1 MIIDFLLNPNI
12 VFLLLVFG
20 LLAILIEI
28 IDLALGIIGVFGV
41 IALSLGIYGI
51 LNLEVNGAGLLFILG
66 GLICFVLEHRTRKR
80 LIFTLS
86 GLALFILGS
95 LIMFNTTSVEQVS
108 VPLVVTASTGMAAI
122 FYWVSLTFSHT
133 DQHIEVG
140 MDTLVGR
147 TGEARTD
154 IDPQG
159 TVQVAGELWT
169 AECDTGFLAAGEG
182 IIVIRTEGIRLF
194 VRRNS
199 AHES

>member
-1 MIIDFLLNPNI
+1 
-12 VFLLLVFG
+12 
-20 LLAILIEI
+20 
-28 IDLALGIIGVFGV
+28 
-41 IALSLGIYGI
+41 
-51 LNLEVNGAGLLFILG
+51 
-66 GLICFVLEHRTRKR
+66 
-80 LIFTLS
+80 
-86 GLALFILGS
+86 
-95 LIMFNTTSVEQVS
+95 
-108 VPLVVTASTGMAAI
+108 MAAI

-182 IIVIRTEGIRLF
+182 IIVIRTEGIRLV

-199 AHES
+199 ADES